1 MMKKVFLFI
10 TTLALFLAAFSCGKE
25 NAIGEGIENG
35 ASDPTGVSGGPSADE
50 PVTPGSFRAVAD
62 PEPDAV
68 AADADFPEEDF
79 DEGSKAYPSWTD
91 SKAQVFWK
99 NGDLVRVYYDR
110 NASSGGVYKV
120 TSGGG
125 TSVAT
130 LGWQSGDKDSQAGT
144 GSYFAAYPS
153 SAVQGFSATTFTLT
167 LPAVQQNTSASMIG
181 ADQAAQLMLAKCG
194 PERILNFKQVVS
206 LLRFGFQTDF
216 PDGFYCSSVKV
227 TSASSDL
234 AGNLSVSFTGSKPVC
249 TGVVSDGSRSVTM
262 NITTKTFKKGA
273 YTYAFVAPG
282 TYEAGD
288 LTFEFTITNGT
299 VSYKMSKTSPVAVS
313 FQRGKYYQ
321 FRFALPAFTDL
332 SASEK
337 ANCYVVDASGY
348 YCFDASTRGNG
359 VVTTGAT
366 AAGLTGTITG
376 GASAAVY
383 HSDGTDFIDGD
394 FTSGGF
400 LYANGKIYF
409 KTSES
414 LSSAGNKLVSLKNAS
429 GTTLWSW
436 HIWCNTNLED
446 RDIKDVVG
454 DKSTYTFMNMNL
466 GAHRENTFNN
476 EGGNGYYYQW
486 GRKDP
491 MDQRYNDNGSLASP
505 FVFDNTTAPSLSNS
519 IQNPATM
526 YAKQDSPV
534 STGTFYDWWCAGMT
548 ESSAA
553 ASSGN
558 EMALV
563 TTSTDA
569 CAFSKT
575 MFDPCPPGYHVPTMR
590 QMMAFRGQGLSASS
604 GIVTLTDG
612 ESHTHYFPL
621 GNLRNTAGG
630 AINSSD
636 YGVNNS
642 YYYTCYPS
650 QGTGRCVRVWMTGT
664 NPNFGM
670 NTNNRQWF
678 ACIIRCAKN

>member
-1 MMKKVFLFI
+1 MMKKGFLFI
-10 TTLALFLAAFSCGKE
+10 TSLALFLAAFSCGKE

-35 ASDPTGVSGGPSADE
+35 ASDPTGVPDGPSADE
-50 PVTPGSFRAVAD
+50 PVAPGTFRAVAD

-167 LPAVQQNTSASMIG
+167 LPAIQKNTSASMTG
-181 ADQAAQLMLAKCG
+181 ADQSAQLMLAKCG

-249 TGVVSDGSRSVTM
+249 TGVVSDGSPSVTM
-262 NITTKTFKKGA
+262 NIKTTTFKKGA

-299 VSYKMSKTSPVAVS
+299 VSYKMSKTSPEAVS

-321 FRFALPAFTDL
+321 FCFALPAFKDL
-332 SASEK
+332 SASEN
-337 ANCYVVDASGY
+337 ANCYVVDAPGY

-376 GASAAVY
+376 GASVSQY
-383 HSDGTDFIDGD
+383 HSDGSPWLDTV
-394 FTSGGF
+394 FTGSGF
-400 LYANGKIYF
+400 FYAGGKVYF
-409 KTSES
+409 KTVDAPSAANS
-414 LSSAGNKLVSLKNAS
+414 LLSLKDAS
-429 GTTLWSW
+429 GNTLWSW
-436 HIWCNTNLED
+436 HLWYNDALA
-446 RDIKDVVG
+446 DIAF
-454 DKSTYTFMNMNL
+454 KSKYDDGTYTFLNMNL
-466 GAHRENTFNN
+466 GAHQQAFNS
-476 EGGNGYYYQW
+476 EGYNGYYYQW

-491 MDQRYNDNGSLASP
+491 FQQKYGSLASP
-505 FVFDNTTAPSLSNS
+505 FVNSYTVQGSLADAILHPETIYGQKSELEAS
-519 IQNPATM
+519 G
-526 YAKQDSPV
+526 
-534 STGTFYDWWCAGMT
+534 GTIYTDWWCAG
-548 ESSAA
+548 
-553 ASSGN
+553 
-558 EMALV
+558 L
-563 TTSTDA
+563 TTANVVPYGQNNITAYSPA
-569 CAFSKT
+569 AFSKT
-575 MFDPCPPGYHVPTMR
+575 MFDPCPPGYHVPTLAAAYAFWSNTFTSNDGVVKITDASGTEIVFPLVNAR
-590 QMMAFRGQGLSASS
+590 QPDINASS
-604 GIVTLTDG
+604 WGTKNV
-612 ESHTHYFPL
+612 YFW
-621 GNLRNTAGG
+621 
-630 AINSSD
+630 S
-636 YGVNNS
+636 
-642 YYYTCYPS
+642 CYPGGKNNE
-650 QGTGRCVRVWMTGT
+650 GTTPERSAPRFWMTTEGS
-664 NPNFGM
+664 GGSGY
-670 NTNNRQWF
+670 NNQSIDRRC
-678 ACIIRCAKN
+678 ACIIRCQKN